1 MLNRHKAI
9 GGYMSKRLSA
19 VRLFI
24 LILFSAGINHTLSAQ
39 KLLETTILE
48 GRVVDAQTNEGVA
61 YATLMTIRSGDGTI
75 TDENGQFSLKI
86 TRSTGKIK
94 LSCVGYRTDTIPY
107 RKGGTTPFVIKLKPK
122 IQQLQEIVIKPA
134 KKRYKNKGNPAVEL
148 IEKVIAHK
156 KDNHQG
162 NWQYLENTKY
172 EKIIFGLSNYTS
184 KFRPDNTPKSFHF
197 LFNHTDTSSIKGKK
211 LLPLY
216 IQEKLSDNYFCKSPA
231 HEKEV
236 VKATKT
242 VDYGKYFSM
251 EGISV
256 YLKNI
261 YESIDLYENN
271 ISFLTN
277 QFVSPIANAAPTFY
291 KYFIMDTV
299 QLENVRCIRLY
310 FSPRNKTDMLFQGDL
325 YITLDSCYAVR
336 QADFTVNRDIN
347 LNWVKEANINL
358 TYVKNRKNEWLLES
372 DHVGIDFG
380 LPKTE
385 LGVYGQRTTTYNDYK
400 TDTPRDEA
408 FYKKTTI
415 ENDSVALHP
424 DSYWLANRPQP
435 LSFPERG
442 IYTMIDSLKQ
452 VPTFKRSMDLVYLLL
467 YGYKSVGPF
476 AIGSLYNFVGYN
488 PVEGYRVQFGG
499 KTTSQFNEHFYLSGY
514 GAYGFHDKTWKYS
527 FTGAIGMDSK
537 SIFRFPAHYL
547 KLSYQY
553 DAKTPG
559 NEMSLSQS
567 YNFIAAL
574 VWGNYNKFF
583 YNRIFQAE
591 YLHEFKSHFSYTAG
605 FQYIR
610 ETPRGMLYFN
620 HSNYS
625 LQTNDKAYLP
635 IAELYGKLR
644 YAPHEKFYQEQM
656 SRFTMPTSYPILELE
671 YRIGNKAFGNSY
683 NYQKIKLSAFKR
695 FKLSVLGYSD
705 VTLEGA
711 KLFGTVP
718 YPLLF
723 IHQATQNYMFDD
735 TKYNMMN
742 FLEFVS
748 DRYASLSIDHN
759 FNGFFLNKIPLF
771 KKLNWREAITCKVL
785 YGDVGT
791 RNNPVYNDQLFL
803 FPENSDGSAA
813 THKLGNTPYVEV
825 SAGIGNILRIFRID
839 FVKRLTYLNN
849 PDISDFGIRASM
861 KMDF

>member
-1 MLNRHKAI
+1 M
-9 GGYMSKRLSA
+9 GKRFLIA
-19 VRLFI
+19 RLFT
-24 LILFSAGINHTLSAQ
+24 LILFLIGINNLLSAQ
-39 KLLETTILE
+39 KLQETTILE
-48 GRVVDAQTNEGVA
+48 GRVIDAQTNEGVA
-61 YATLMTIRSGDGTI
+61 FATLLSLRSGEGAI
-75 TDENGQFSLKI
+75 TDENGYFSLKLL
-86 TRSTGKIK
+86 RSTGKIK
-94 LSCVGYRTDTIPY
+94 LSCVGYKTDTIQY
-107 RKGGTTPFVIKLKPK
+107 RKEHSNKLVIKLKPK
-122 IQQLQEIVIKPA
+122 TQQLQEITVKPT

-156 KDNHQG
+156 PDNRQG
-162 NWQYLENTKY
+162 SWQFLENKRY

-184 KFRPDNTPKSFHF
+184 KFRPDNTPKSFRF
-197 LFNHTDTSSIKGKK
+197 LFNHTDTLSIKGKK

-216 IQEKLSDNYFCKSPA
+216 IQEKLSDNYLRKSP
-231 HEKEV
+231 EYKKEV
-236 VKATKT
+236 VKASKT

-261 YESIDLYENN
+261 YETIDLYDNN

-277 QFVSPIANAAPTFY
+277 QFVSPIANTAPTFY

-299 QLENVRCIRLY
+299 QLENVRCVRLY

-325 YITLDSCYAVR
+325 YITLDSCYAVK
-336 QADFTVNRDIN
+336 QADFSVNREIN

-358 TYVKNRKNEWLLES
+358 LYKKENKQGWLLES
-372 DHVGIDFG
+372 DQVTIDFG

-400 TDTPRDEA
+400 TETPHDEA
-408 FYKKTTI
+408 FYKKASV
-415 ENDSVALHP
+415 ENDSVAIRP
-424 DSYWLANRPQP
+424 DSYWFANRPQP
-435 LSFPERG
+435 LSYPEQG

-452 VPTFKRSMDLVYLLL
+452 VPTFKRSMDFVYLLL
-467 YGYKSVGPF
+467 YGYKSFGPI
-476 AIGSLYNFVGYN
+476 AIGSIYNFVGYN
-488 PVEGYRVQFGG
+488 PVEGYRFQFGG
-499 KTTSQFNEHFYLSGY
+499 KTTSQFSEHLYLSGY
-514 GAYGFHDKTWKYS
+514 GAYGFHDQTWKYS
-527 FTGAIGMDSK
+527 FTGAIGLDSK
-537 SIFRFPAHYL
+537 SIFRFPANYL
-547 KLSYQY
+547 KFSYQY

-559 NEMSLSQS
+559 NEMSLTQS

-574 VWGNYNKFF
+574 TRGNYDKFF
-583 YNRIFQAE
+583 YNRILQIE
-591 YLHEFKSHFSYTAG
+591 HLHEYPSHFSYTLG
-605 FQYIR
+605 FQYVR
-610 ETPRGMLYFN
+610 EAPRGMLYFN
-620 HSNYS
+620 YSDYS
-625 LQTNDKAYLP
+625 LHQNDKATLP
-635 IAELYGKLR
+635 ISEFYARLR
-644 YAPHEKFYQEQM
+644 FAPHEKYYQEQM
-656 SRFTMPTSYPILELE
+656 SRFSIATSYPILELE
-671 YRIGNKAFGNSY
+671 YKIGNKAFGNDY
-683 NYQKIKLSAFKR
+683 NYQKIRFTAFKR

-705 VTLEGA
+705 ITLEGA

-748 DRYASLSIDHN
+748 DRYAALSIDHN

-771 KKLNWREAITCKVL
+771 KKLNWREAVSCKVL

-791 RNNPVYNDQLFL
+791 RNNPVYNDQLFR

-813 THKLGNTPYVEV
+813 THKLGRTPYVEV

-839 FVKRLTYLNN
+839 FVKRLTYLDD